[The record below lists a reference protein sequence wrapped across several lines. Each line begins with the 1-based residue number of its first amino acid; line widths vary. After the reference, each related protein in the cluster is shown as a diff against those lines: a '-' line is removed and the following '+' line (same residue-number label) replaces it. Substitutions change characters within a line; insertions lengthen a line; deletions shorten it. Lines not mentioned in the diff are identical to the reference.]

1 MMEPRLLLGDK
12 QIRLIIKRFAHQLLE
27 HHPDMSGLAL
37 IGLQPRGIHLSRL
50 VYDELLHMRL
60 PVMPHYG
67 ELDITFFRDDFNR
80 GELLVPNKNDIN
92 FSTENKQ
99 VVLIDDVLYT
109 GRSVRSA
116 LDALLTYGRPARVAL
131 MVLVDRRY
139 SRELPI
145 APDYTGVAV
154 DTRVK
159 LEQVKVSLTDNDYK
173 VWIRETKQGS

>member
-1 MMEPRLLLGDK
+1 MMEPRLLLGDQ
-12 QIRLIIKRFAHQLLE
+12 QIRLILKRFAYQLME
-27 HHPDMSGLAL
+27 QHPDMEALAL
-37 IGLQPRGIHLSRL
+37 IGLQPRGVVLSRL
-50 VYDELLHMRL
+50 VYEELNLLGL

-80 GELLVPNKNDIN
+80 GELLVPKKNDIN

-99 VVLIDDVLYT
+99 VVLIDDVLFT

-116 LDALLTYGRPARVAL
+116 LDALLSFGRPAKVSL

-145 APDYTGVAV
+145 APDYTGIAV

-159 LEQVKVSLTDNDYK
+159 LEQVKVSLTENDYK
-173 VWIRETKQGS
+173 VWIRETKQG

>member
-12 QIRLIIKRFAHQLLE
+12 QIRLILKRFAHQLLE
-27 HHPDMSGLAL
+27 HHTDMSGLAL
-37 IGLQPRGIHLSRL
+37 IGLQPRGVILSRL
-50 VYDELLHMRL
+50 VYDELLQMKL
-60 PVMPHYG
+60 PHLPLYG

-80 GELLVPNKNDIN
+80 GELLVPKKNDIN

-99 VVLIDDVLYT
+99 VVLIDDVLFT

-116 LDALLTYGRPARVAL
+116 MDALLSFGRPAKVSL

-154 DTRVK
+154 DTRAK
-159 LEQVKVSLTDNDYK
+159 LEQVKVSLTENDYK
-173 VWIRETKQGS
+173 VWIRETKQG

>member
-1 MMEPRLLLGDK
+1 MKLP
-12 QIRLIIKRFAHQLLE
+12 
-27 HHPDMSGLAL
+27 
-37 IGLQPRGIHLSRL
+37 HLPL
-50 VYDELLHMRL
+50 
-60 PVMPHYG
+60 YG

-80 GELLVPNKNDIN
+80 GELLVPKKNDIN

-99 VVLIDDVLYT
+99 VVLIDDVLFT

-116 LDALLTYGRPARVAL
+116 MDALLSFGRPAMVSL

-154 DTRVK
+154 DTRAK
-159 LEQVKVSLTDNDYK
+159 LEQVKVSLTENDYK
-173 VWIRETKQGS
+173 VWIRETKQG

>member
-1 MMEPRLLLGDK
+1 MEPRLLLGDK
-12 QIRLIIKRFAHQLLE
+12 QIRLILKRFAHQLME
-27 HHPDMSGLAL
+27 QHADMTDLAL
-37 IGLQPRGIHLSRL
+37 IGLQPRGVMLSRL
-50 VYDELLHMRL
+50 VFEELKQLHLSVL
-60 PVMPHYG
+60 PDYG

-80 GELLVPNKNDIN
+80 GELLVPKKNDIN

-99 VVLIDDVLYT
+99 VVLIDDVLFT

-116 LDALLTYGRPARVAL
+116 MDALLSFGRPAKVFL

-154 DTRVK
+154 DTRAK
-159 LEQVKVSLTDNDYK
+159 QEQVKVSLTENDYK
-173 VWIRETKQGS
+173 VWIKETKQG